1 MSVKRDKK
9 KKAEK
14 KIQNNL
20 KNNQTK
26 ELTQIEIQNGL
37 KKLFDPLK
45 LIAPKTINHDIKTF
59 CKTISDFDPFFIHI
73 EPEPWC
79 RQSCCDLNIQEYIK
93 LNGGQIV
100 CGYKIW
106 YNKPSYMEAERH
118 AVWFSD
124 GIYKDISFNADGE
137 EDILFVPDVIEKQN
151 TLEENKS
158 RIRWG
163 KDSKTKQLIKAQ
175 NNFEKIMPMQQMSNE
190 ESWNTML
197 TYEQWQNGQRMSNIQ
212 ISNS

>member
-1 MSVKRDKK
+1 MNAKRDKR

-14 KIQNNL
+14 KIQNNI
-20 KNNQTK
+20 KNSQTK
-26 ELTQIEIQNGL
+26 ELSHNEIYDGL
-37 KKLFDPLK
+37 QKLFDPLK
-45 LIAPKTINHDIKTF
+45 LTVPKSINHDIKIF

-73 EPEPWC
+73 EPEPWS

-93 LNGGQIV
+93 MNDGKII

-106 YNKPSYMEAERH
+106 YNKPNYMEAERH
-118 AVWFSD
+118 AIWFKD
-124 GIYKDISFNADGE
+124 GIYKDISFNAEGE
-137 EDILFVPDVIEKQN
+137 ENILFIPDVPEKQN

-163 KDSKTKQLIKAQ
+163 KDSRTKQLIKEQ
-175 NNFEKIMPMQQMSNE
+175 DNMEKMMPMKQMSNE

-197 TYEQWQNGQRMSNIQ
+197 TYEQWQKGQRMSNIQ
-212 ISNS
+212 ISHS